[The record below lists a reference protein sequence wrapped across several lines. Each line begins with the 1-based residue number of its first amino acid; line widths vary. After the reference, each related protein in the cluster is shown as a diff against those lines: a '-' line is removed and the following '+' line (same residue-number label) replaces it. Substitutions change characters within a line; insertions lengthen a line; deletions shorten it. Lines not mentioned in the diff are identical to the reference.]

1 MEKAIEAGEVTTS
14 QTENGITMYHFPH
27 TKQGTR
33 DSVGKRREGTTAH
46 AITADGYK
54 KFAAVCAAQEW
65 DVHKL
70 TKTKPLALQE
80 RLPLQIGQCT
90 GRRVSL
96 VAIMRRAGAR
106 T

>member
-1 MEKAIEAGEVTTS
+1 LEKAIEAGEVTTS

-70 TKTKPLALQE
+70 TKTKPLAIQE